1 MGMKR
6 EMVYVKHFNI
16 KAQISE
22 KQVGLEINN
31 YLLQYDELNMQL
43 NKSHFYANKWILMA
57 KDPKLGPKSPWLK

>member
-31 YLLQYDELNMQL
+31 YLLPYDELNMQL
-43 NKSHFYANKWILMA
+43 KGRRSLDLEI
-57 KDPKLGPKSPWLK
+57 